1 MLAALRGWT
10 AIFSHGSLPK
20 QALPN
25 GTAYGARTA
34 AIASRPLDASAPAAQ
49 EASFF
54 ASLQKQMPDLIED
67 MQEDFADFP
76 RIREFVII
84 DRSQA
89 HRGSNLFVYY
99 TTDYPDLDKTLRLLS
114 KHGLITRVVS
124 DNARRYRVSDRFAQF
139 LSQSPVSWGTR

>member
-1 MLAALRGWT
+1 
-10 AIFSHGSLPK
+10 
-20 QALPN
+20 
-25 GTAYGARTA
+25 
-34 AIASRPLDASAPAAQ
+34 
-49 EASFF
+49 
-54 ASLQKQMPDLIED
+54 MPDLIED